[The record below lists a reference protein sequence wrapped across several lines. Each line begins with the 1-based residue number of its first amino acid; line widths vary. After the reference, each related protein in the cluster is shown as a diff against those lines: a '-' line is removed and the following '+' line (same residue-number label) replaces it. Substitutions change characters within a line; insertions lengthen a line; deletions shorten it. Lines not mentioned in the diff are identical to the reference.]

1 MEEQN
6 NLPQQ
11 NKEKAI
17 YFPALLN
24 SKLQEIETISEKEY
38 LAILSKG
45 ETPQQVSTLLMS
57 MANDTHKTCIE
68 RCYDGTPNIKQLS
81 QTNPVAYT
89 RVVKM
94 MLFHMNLA
102 FNVKEGLRKEQLNV
116 IPTLL
121 LTEFSFLTLNDIS
134 LICRLIMTAKFK
146 IYERID
152 IDTFFRCVREYDG
165 SDERITARETYH
177 RNKNT
182 NKHEAAKEF
191 KALPEEIKDQF
202 TKPKDKIIP
211 LRLNEVPP
219 MLFKVTDKE
228 SMKKLKGERND

>member
-1 MEEQN
+1 MEQTHNTHLQTKE
-6 NLPQQ
+6 
-11 NKEKAI
+11 NKAS
-17 YFPALLN
+17 FPALLN
-24 SKLQEIETISEKEY
+24 SKLQEIETIPEKEY
-38 LAILSKG
+38 LAILSQG

-191 KALPEEIKDQF
+191 KALPEEIKNQF
-202 TKPKDKIIP
+202 TKPKDKITP
-211 LRLNEVPP
+211 LRLDEIPP
-219 MLFKVTDKE
+219 MAFKVIDKE